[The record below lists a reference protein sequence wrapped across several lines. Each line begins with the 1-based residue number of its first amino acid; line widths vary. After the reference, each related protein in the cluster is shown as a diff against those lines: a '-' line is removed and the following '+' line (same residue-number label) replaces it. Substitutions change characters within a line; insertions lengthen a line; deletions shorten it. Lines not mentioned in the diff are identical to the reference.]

1 MDAYLFTN
9 VVNPGRKENIDGNC
23 KLPTC
28 QEKEVKQVPP
38 YTFFFILYRNNTFLS
53 SIDNTCDKLQ

>member
-1 MDAYLFTN
+1 MDAYLFTD

-23 KLPTC
+23 RLPTR

-38 YTFFFILYRNNTFLS
+38 YTFFLFYIEIILSCLR
-53 SIDNTCDKLQ
+53 